1 WVSRVQEWRVRW
13 YLSSWQTRWRPATDN
28 DRPVEA
34 GGYVTAEG
42 KRYRI
47 PGLEGYLSPTGKDI
61 EAAEGDPYVSYIT
74 RSISPGQAPL
84 GGTGRTE
91 AKAWFKPLS
100 DWCREKGL

>member
-1 WVSRVQEWRVRW
+1 VGYTYSAYIKGWSQTWR
-13 YLSSWQTRWRPATDN
+13 YATDN

-47 PGLEGYLSPTGKDI
+47 PGLEGYLLPGGKDI

-74 RSISPGQAPL
+74 RSISPDRVPL

-91 AKAWFKPLS
+91 ARVWFKPLS